1 MTVLSLSQK
10 GVILIEN
17 FQSELDAI
25 KSYCKCKGITFD
37 FVFRGSKYA
46 AYKIKPDNCNVIRID
61 NDYFVLPNTTYLM
74 IRRFLVALKK
84 GDLDIETLF
93 NL

>member
-1 MTVLSLSQK
+1 MTVLLLSQK
-10 GVILIEN
+10 GVIFIEA
-17 FQSELDAI
+17 FQSEFDAI
-25 KSYCKCKGITFD
+25 KSYCKYKGISFD

-61 NDYFVLPNTTYLM
+61 SDYFVLPNTTHLM
-74 IRRFLVALKK
+74 IRRFLVALRK

>member
-1 MTVLSLSQK
+1 MTVLSLGQK
-10 GVILIEN
+10 GDVFIEK

-25 KSYCKCKGITFD
+25 RSYCKHKGISFN
-37 FVFRGSKYA
+37 FIFRGSKYA

-61 NDYFVLPNTTYLM
+61 NDYFVLPNTTHLM
-74 IRRFLVALKK
+74 IRRFLIALRK

-93 NL
+93 YL

>member
-1 MTVLSLSQK
+1 MTVLLLSQK
-10 GVILIEN
+10 GDVFIEK

-25 KSYCKCKGITFD
+25 RSYCKHKGISFD
-37 FVFRGSKYA
+37 FIFRGSKYA

-61 NDYFVLPNTTYLM
+61 NDYFVLPNTTHLM
-74 IRRFLVALKK
+74 IRRFLIALRK

-93 NL
+93 CL

>member
-1 MTVLSLSQK
+1 MFF
-10 GVILIEN
+10 IEK

-25 KSYCKCKGITFD
+25 RSFCKHKDISFN
-37 FVFRGSKYA
+37 FIFRGSKYA

-61 NDYFVLPNTTYLM
+61 NDYFVLPNATHLM
-74 IRRFLVALKK
+74 IRRFLIALRK

-93 NL
+93 YL